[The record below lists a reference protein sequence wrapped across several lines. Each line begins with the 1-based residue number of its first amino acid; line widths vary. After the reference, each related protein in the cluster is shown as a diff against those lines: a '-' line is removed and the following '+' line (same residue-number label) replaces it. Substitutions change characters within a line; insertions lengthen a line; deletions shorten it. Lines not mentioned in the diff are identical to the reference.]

1 MPTKSGR
8 SVRNRESS
16 NAAAALATIQP
27 KENVLVLSPGQ
38 TVSESIVVTLPPGP
52 PIQLVKLVVI
62 GPVTPFVTSIS
73 PAGFGPLPPNHPHTL
88 TFDVTF
94 TGTVPCK
101 NEPQLFSGALEV
113 VVTFGQAPAG
123 TVPGRE
129 IVVARKPVRITVP
142 ECQPVFSYSVKFVCG
157 VQEACECA
165 CAPVRPG
172 AYATDI
178 NIYNY
183 HATEVRV
190 EKFIVPLVFAG
201 AVVGREPQIAQT
213 KARDKI
219 VLPPK
224 TATMDD
230 CCRIQS
236 LLVGGAPGA
245 TLPLTIGFLEIV
257 ANQELAVSAVYTA
270 SDTKTG
276 TLSIDVEDV
285 RPRRVE

>member
-1 MPTKSGR
+1 MPTKPSRSGR
-8 SVRNRESS
+8 NSESS
-16 NAAAALATIQP
+16 GANAAQATIQP
-27 KENVLVLSPGQ
+27 KENILVLNQGQ
-38 TVSESIVVTLPPGP
+38 TVSESVVVTIPPGP
-52 PIQLVKLVVI
+52 PIQLVKLVAT
-62 GPVTPFVTSIS
+62 GAATPFVTSIS
-73 PAGFGPLPPNHPHTL
+73 PAGFGPLPPNQPHTL
-88 TFDVTF
+88 TFEVTF
-94 TGTVPCK
+94 TGNVPCK
-101 NEPQLFSGALEV
+101 NESQLFSGALEV
-113 VVTFGQAPAG
+113 VVIFGQTPAG

-129 IVVARKPVRITVP
+129 VVVAKKPVRITVP
-142 ECQPVFSYSVKFVCG
+142 ECQPVYSYSIKFVCG
-157 VQEACECA
+157 VQEDCQCA

-183 HATEVRV
+183 HSTEVRV
-190 EKFIVPLVFAG
+190 EKFVVPLVFAG
-201 AVVGREPQIAQT
+201 TSLGREPQIAQT
-213 KARDKI
+213 RARDKI
-219 VLPPK
+219 LLPPK

-236 LLVGGAPGA
+236 LLVGGTPGA

-285 RPRRVE
+285 RPRRVQ